1 MKNFQQIRTTLIGLV
16 ALLIPILTVVGWI
29 SPEKAGL
36 IGEQAPILIEA
47 AFALAASVAAFWAI
61 FKTNDDG

>member
-1 MKNFQQIRTTLIGLV
+1 MKNFPQLRTTLIGLV
-16 ALLIPILTVVGWI
+16 ALLIPILAVVGWV
-29 SPEKAGL
+29 SPERAGL
-36 IGEQAPILIEA
+36 LGEQAPILIEA